1 MSQFFVFLRLLGT
14 FFLFSLP
21 FSHAFADAI
30 RVSSKI
36 DTEGKLLG
44 QMTYL
49 LLESKGLPL
58 ENKLALG
65 TTTIVRE
72 ALVNGEIDLTPE
84 YTGNGAFFS
93 KSPDDSV
100 WKNHQKGY
108 ERIRDYDLKK
118 HQLVWLK
125 PSPANNTWA
134 IAVRGDLAKKHQLK
148 SMEDFARYVKQ
159 GGKVRLAASAEFID
173 SPIALPSFQAAYDFQ
188 LKGEQL
194 LVLSGGN
201 TAATIRAATEQ
212 INDTNSAMVYGT
224 DGAIVAADLHVL
236 DDTLGAQAVYAPT
249 VIVRQPILQKYPQIK
264 TILEPLYASL
274 DRETLQKLNEE
285 IQVMGLPA
293 KVVAKKY
300 LKKQGFIK

>member
-1 MSQFFVFLRLLGT
+1 MSQFFVFLRLLGAI
-14 FFLFSLP
+14 FLFSLP

-93 KSPDDSV
+93 KNPDDAV
-100 WKNHQKGY
+100 WKNHQKAY

-173 SPIALPSFQAAYDFQ
+173 SPIALPSFQAAYNFQ

-201 TAATIRAATEQ
+201 TAATIRAAAEQ

-224 DGAIVAADLHVL
+224 DGAIVAANLHVL

-249 VIVRQPILQKYPQIK
+249 VIVRQSVLQKYPQIK
-264 TILEPLYASL
+264 TILEPVYASL

>member
-1 MSQFFVFLRLLGT
+1 MSR
-14 FFLFSLP
+14 LFSWLRTAAICTLLFSTLP
-21 FSHAFADAI
+21 ALADSI

-49 LLESKGLPL
+49 LLQSKGLPV

-65 TTTIVRE
+65 ATTIVRQ
-72 ALVNGEIDLTPE
+72 ALVNGEIDLLTE

-93 KSPDDSV
+93 QTPNDAV
-100 WKNHQKGY
+100 WKNHQKAY
-108 ERIRDYDLKK
+108 ERIREYDLKNN
-118 HQLVWLK
+118 HLVWLK
-125 PSPANNTWA
+125 PAPANNTWA
-134 IAVRGDLAKKHQLK
+134 IAVRGDLAQQHGLK
-148 SMEDFARYVKQ
+148 TLQDFAHYVNK

-173 SPIALPSFQAAYDFQ
+173 SPVALPSFQAAYGFQ

-201 TAATIRAATEQ
+201 TAATIRAAAEK

-224 DGAIVAADLHVL
+224 DGAIVAANLRVL

-249 VIVRQPILQKYPQIK
+249 VVVREEILQKYPEIK
-264 TILEPLYASL
+264 TILEPLYATL

-293 KVVAKKY
+293 KVVARRYLQKKGL
-300 LKKQGFIK
+300 LK